1 MNKSKLFLFAVLL
14 LATCMILSCGK
25 KKNNEMPQVK
35 YETKVLQHESRIY
48 NMTFPASLEGTNEAK
63 VYPQV
68 EGIIK
73 SKNYTSGT
81 LVHKGQSLFFI

>member
-1 MNKSKLFLFAVLL
+1 MNKSKLFLVAALVMAV
-14 LATCMILSCGK
+14 CVFSSCGK
-25 KKNNEMPQVK
+25 KKTPEMPQVK
-35 YETKVLQHESRIY
+35 YETKVLKPESRTY

-81 LVHKGQSLFFI
+81 